1 MAAFPICSK
10 TPYKDQNLQIQSAI
24 RNNDKRFM
32 YDCDNRPRDSLHK
45 RGKLFTVCSLAES
58 SNINKQLRSLESYFG
73 KLQDNTKLRDSVTSN
88 EVMKVHQ
95 RDGELRLKNGLESL
109 DEYLDKLNNGKV

>member
-24 RNNDKRFM
+24 RYNDKRFM
-32 YDCDNRPRDSLHK
+32 YDCDNRPRDSFHK
-45 RGKLFTVCSLAES
+45 RGKLFTVWCSAES
-58 SNINKQLRSLESYFG
+58 SNINKQLRSLESYFE

-88 EVMKVHQ
+88 EVKVHQ
-95 RDGELRLKNGLESL
+95 RDGELRSKNGLESL